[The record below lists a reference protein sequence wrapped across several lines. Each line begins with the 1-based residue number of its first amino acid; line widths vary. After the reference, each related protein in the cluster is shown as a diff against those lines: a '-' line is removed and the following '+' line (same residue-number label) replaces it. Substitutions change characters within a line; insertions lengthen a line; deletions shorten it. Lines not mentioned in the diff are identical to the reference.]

1 MLRQAI
7 SSTLVNRALEKPNK
21 NRGEWL
27 HLVNPE
33 VENVSFFGL
42 GVYILHR
49 FRPKSA
55 PVWTA
60 SVDVLTCIADVWT
73 AKVTFRNL

>member
-1 MLRQAI
+1 MLGGTI

-21 NRGEWL
+21 IRGEWL

-42 GVYILHR
+42 GFTSCTVFDRKVHPCGQL
-49 FRPKSA
+49 P
-55 PVWTA
+55 
-60 SVDVLTCIADVWT
+60 LTC
-73 AKVTFRNL
+73 